1 MFRKRASR
9 SLLGC
14 LSLAVAAFG
23 FQSAGGTGVGRSPA
37 AKSIGAV
44 AAGPPNI
51 IMILTDDQDVQLGEI
66 DYMPNVQ
73 KLLTQ
78 QGTSFS
84 NHYVPLSLC
93 CPSRTTILRGQYPHN
108 TGVLTNALPDG
119 GFEKAYSEGLESATM
134 ATVLHNAGYR
144 TVLLGKYLNGYP
156 DTATPAY
163 IPPGWDEWYSPSA
176 GNPYSEYNYTLNENG
191 GQVVYGAT
199 AADYLTDVIHA
210 KAVSFINRATNLNQ
224 PLFMYFATYA
234 PHAPYTPAPRHAN
247 LFPNVNAPRP
257 PSFNEPDVSGKP
269 GYIKDRPLLGPAEIS
284 SIDDDYRNR
293 LRALQAV
300 DEAVAD
306 LVATMAS
313 TGRLANTY
321 FIFTSDN
328 GYHMGEHRL
337 LPGKYTP
344 YETDLHVPLIIRGPG
359 VPAGVVR
366 DQFTGNL
373 DLAETFADL
382 AGAPA
387 LPFSDGR
394 SLKPLFSATLP
405 SWRQAFFLE
414 EFNQGQVV
422 VTDPQDKINPASKL
436 GIREPPDPQDM
447 AELVPRAEAP
457 IPPIPSYY
465 GFQAR
470 DYKYIQYLDKTTGAI
485 TETEL
490 YMTADTFE
498 LHNLAP
504 QVGPAL
510 SDALEAY
517 TQSLV
522 NCKTDGCRSAES
534 APPPVL
540 PNVFYATTTTLAID
554 DQPGDRRFSLQVSF
568 QTSQNGGVSGNG
580 RPVALSS
587 VGITHGGAFWF
598 FSVDNPEMLVKV
610 VDGCGVNGQKWLFA
624 SAGTNVGFTLKATDV
639 LTGSQK
645 TYTNADLTAAAAI
658 QDTTFEPCGSAL
670 SRTPPAVEA
679 KPSPFEQ
686 SQPWIVRASE
696 AATAATPCV
705 AGATTL
711 CIDGAAGDRR
721 FKVEVAYQT
730 SQGGGLSGKGQAIP
744 LSSVGVS
751 HGGAFWFFSAD
762 NPEMLIKV
770 LDGCGLNGEK
780 WVFASA
786 GTNVG
791 LTMTVTDTTTGAQKI
806 YVNPDL
812 NPAQPIQD
820 TSAFATCP

>member
-1 MFRKRASR
+1 MFRTRTFAK
-9 SLLGC
+9 LGRRFVP
-14 LSLAVAAFG
+14 LFIMTLGLPGGRLPAG
-23 FQSAGGTGVGRSPA
+23 SAPA
-37 AKSIGAV
+37 AAS
-44 AAGPPNI
+44 AGPPNI
-51 IMILTDDQDVQLGEI
+51 IMILTDDQDIQLGEI

-73 KLLTQ
+73 KLLAQ

-119 GFEKAYSEGLESATM
+119 GFEKAYAAGLESATM
-134 ATVLHNAGYR
+134 ATLLHNAGYR

-156 DTATPAY
+156 DTAATNY
-163 IPPGWDEWYSPSA
+163 VPPGWDEWYSPSA

-191 GQVVYGAT
+191 GQVVYNAT

-210 KAVSFINRATNLNQ
+210 RAVSFITRATNLNQ
-224 PLFMYFATYA
+224 PLFIYFATYA
-234 PHAPYTPAPRHAN
+234 PHFPYTPAPRHAN

-257 PSFNEPDVSGKP
+257 PSFNEPDVNDKP
-269 GYIKDRPLLGPAEIS
+269 AYIKNRPLLGPTEIS
-284 SIDDDYRNR
+284 NIDDAYRNR

-366 DQFTGNL
+366 DEFTGNL
-373 DLAETFADL
+373 DLAETFADF
-382 AGAPA
+382 AGVPA

-394 SLKPLFSATLP
+394 SLKPLFAATHP
-405 SWRQAFFLE
+405 TWRQAFFLE

-422 VTDPQDKINPASKL
+422 VTDPQDRLNPASKL
-436 GIREPPDPQDM
+436 GIREPPDPQDA
-447 AELVPRAEAP
+447 AEIQAEAP

-470 DYKYIQYLDKTTGAI
+470 DYKYVQYLDKTTGAI

-498 LHNLAP
+498 LHNLAS

-522 NCKTDGCRSAES
+522 NCQTNGCRSAE
-534 APPPVL
+534 AIPPPVL
-540 PNVFYATTTTLAID
+540 PAAFYAGNTTLAID
-554 DQPGDRRFSLQVSF
+554 DQAGDKRFSLQVSF
-568 QTSQNGGVSGNG
+568 QTSQDGGVSGNG
-580 RPVALSS
+580 RAVALTS

-598 FSVDNPEMLVKV
+598 FSPDNPEMLVKV
-610 VDGCGVNGQKWLFA
+610 VDGCGFNGQKWLFA
-624 SAGTNVGFTLKATDV
+624 SAGTNVGFTLKATDI
-639 LTGSQK
+639 LTGFQK

-658 QDTTFEPCGSAL
+658 QDTSFEPCGAAL
-670 SRTPPAVEA
+670 SGTIPALAA
-679 KPSPFEQ
+679 KPSPLEP
-686 SQPWIVRASE
+686 SRPWIVRTSE
-696 AATAATPCV
+696 DSAAATPCV

-711 CIDGAAGDRR
+711 CIDGAPGDSR

-744 LSSVGVS
+744 LSSVGVT
-751 HGGAFWFFSAD
+751 HGGVFWFFSED

-770 LDGCGLNGEK
+770 LDGCAVDGKK
-780 WVFASA
+780 WIFASA

-791 LTMTVTDTTTGAQKI
+791 LTVTVTDTATGAQKI
-806 YVNPDL
+806 YLNPDL

-820 TSAFATCP
+820 TAAFATCP